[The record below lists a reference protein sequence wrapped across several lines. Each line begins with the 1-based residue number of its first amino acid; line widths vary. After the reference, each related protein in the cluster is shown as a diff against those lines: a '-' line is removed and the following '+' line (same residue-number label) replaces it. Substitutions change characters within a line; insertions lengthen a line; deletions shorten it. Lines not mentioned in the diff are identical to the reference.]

1 MLAAGWALAIGRG
14 KGAVLPAWR
23 QVFARI
29 GREWGRIHVRI
40 LYTSPPSSRPRRGQ
54 CLSACSEDNVLGD
67 NIPVS
72 QSSYIAMGI
81 ARGARPTASE
91 KHKVGSSLDESHSP
105 QCGSCP
111 SSCHLPSCLL
121 QLRRPDQ
128 PDQAQAS
135 AQAAAGNAP
144 QTP

>member
-1 MLAAGWALAIGRG
+1 MQHGPDWSATH
-14 KGAVLPAWR
+14 VL
-23 QVFARI
+23 
-29 GREWGRIHVRI
+29 VRVPNDVMVPVQS
-40 LYTSPPSSRPRRGQ
+40 YRY
-54 CLSACSEDNVLGD
+54 SEDNVLGD
-67 NIPVS
+67 NISVS